1 MWTFERP
8 YKYVYIY
15 ICVLNWRVSLVFQ
28 PSILALS
35 QNHRCSSCGAE
46 SLPFLN
52 IYRLGSQ
59 PICVKQQC
67 HAGGIMLIHHHM
79 GVDWWIKIRVR
90 NNTSIWS
97 SFLSLVPQP
106 ITKLGVHHFDRSLP
120 YEYVSQT
127 WGLTKIPLVSYSGY
141 INIDMY
147 MYLYFSIS
155 WTIYIYILDHIYNK
169 TICFL
174 LEFRPQKE
182 KNKNG
187 RQIQTPSS
195 SARWAPSS
203 YKWSYN
209 PYKWLYKWLTV
220 RVTLVIGVI
229 NPSYNW

>member
-1 MWTFERP
+1 MNTFLVHRDRENLKHLIRACEHL
-8 YKYVYIY
+8 KGLINIYIY

-67 HAGGIMLIHHHM
+67 HAGGIMLIHHHV

-90 NNTSIWS
+90 KNTSIWS

-106 ITKLGVHHFDRSLP
+106 ITKLCVHHFDPSLP

-127 WGLTKIPLVSYSGY
+127 WGLKKIPLVSHSGY

-147 MYLYFSIS
+147 MYMYFSIS
-155 WTIYIYILDHIYNK
+155 WTIYIYIVED
-169 TICFL
+169 
-174 LEFRPQKE
+174 
-182 KNKNG
+182 
-187 RQIQTPSS
+187 IQ
-195 SARWAPSS
+195 
-203 YKWSYN
+203 
-209 PYKWLYKWLTV
+209 
-220 RVTLVIGVI
+220 
-229 NPSYNW
+229 